1 MGRLKLILGG
11 LVVLVVGVVVAGV
24 AILKSTDFNQYKGEI
39 TEQAKAATG
48 RDLMINGDLS
58 LDISLS
64 PKVRVDGITLSNAE
78 WGSNEHMVKVKSFAA
93 QMKLVP
99 LLFGDIHIVEVAL
112 IEPEILL
119 ETKKDGTGNWVM
131 GPQNAETEETATTKT
146 TEQSTSSG
154 STTLP
159 AVNKIRI
166 EKARFIYK
174 DGVKDETTS
183 IVIDSMQAT
192 ADDIDDPLNLLFKG
206 SFNDHIVEL
215 AGIVGTPEGL
225 MNDSP
230 IDIDLTLK
238 AAGAE
243 VKITGNI
250 QQPSAG
256 DGLNLALSA
265 KSDNIA
271 RLAELAGAQVGK
283 VGPFEMAATVSGA
296 QMKYK
301 IGGLN
306 IKIADSDLSGDISAD
321 LTGKVPQI
329 DVALA
334 SELLNI
340 KDVTPASA
348 EDGASPKTTAPAQTT
363 KTPAKSE
370 KIFPA
375 DPIILDGL
383 KAVNA
388 NVTYTAKK
396 LIASDFALTDFK
408 KKVTLN
414 NGLLN
419 VQPAFAMGGGV
430 FDGQVTLDGRNSP
443 AKLKIDLTGKDLGL
457 GNSLKETGVTDL
469 IDDGKTQIRLNLDA
483 TGTSVAGLMASLEG
497 KTLVNVGQGRIKSS
511 KVNFLGGDLITG
523 VLENILPS
531 ASEGEFTPFSCIVV
545 NLDFNKGVTEFD
557 KKIAVQTNVMN
568 VASSGKIDLANETLD
583 IGVKPE
589 PRGDTADLGIN
600 VGGLA
605 SMVRVSG
612 PLSAPGIGIDAFE
625 TAKAAMGVGAA
636 IATGGMS
643 VLFSGLTDKALADGD
658 PCATA
663 LGQKSSAG
671 NGASTTDSAPQQ
683 KQQESDNPIGG
694 LLNLFGKTK

>member
-11 LVVLVVGVVVAGV
+11 LVVLVVGVIIAGV

-48 RDLMINGDLS
+48 RDLVINGDLE

-64 PKVRVDGITLSNAE
+64 PKVRVSGVSLSNAE
-78 WGSNEHMVKVKSFAA
+78 WGSAPDMVKVKSFAA
-93 QMKLVP
+93 EMKLMP

-119 ETKKDGTGNWVM
+119 ETNKAGKGNWEM
-131 GPQNAETEETATTKT
+131 GPKEAKAE
-146 TEQSTSSG
+146 EQSASS
-154 STTLP
+154 SDPAKLP
-159 AVNKIRI
+159 AVNKVRI

-174 DGVKDETTS
+174 DGVKGETTS
-183 IVIDSMQAT
+183 IVIDTMEAS
-192 ADDIDDPLNLLFKG
+192 ADDLDDPLNLLFKG
-206 SFNDHIVEL
+206 SFNDHVVEL
-215 AGIVGTPEGL
+215 AGKVGTPEDL
-225 MNDSP
+225 MNNAP
-230 IDIDLTLK
+230 IDLDLTLK

-250 QQPSAG
+250 QEPAKG
-256 DGLNLALSA
+256 NGLNLALSA

-271 RLAELAGAQVGK
+271 RLAELAGSQVGK
-283 VGPFEMAATVSGA
+283 VGPFEMAATVSGG

-301 IGGLN
+301 VGGLN
-306 IKIADSDLSGDISAD
+306 IKIGGSDLSGDITAD
-321 LTGKVPQI
+321 LSGKVPQI
-329 DVALA
+329 DVALG
-334 SELLNI
+334 SKLLNT
-340 KDVTPASA
+340 KDVTPQSSEQASA
-348 EDGASPKTTAPAQTT
+348 EPQKPAEG
-363 KTPAKSE
+363 TPAKAE
-370 KIFPA
+370 KLFPS
-375 DPIILDGL
+375 DPLVLDGL

-388 NVTYTAKK
+388 NVAYKAETLIANDFTLTQFTKK
-396 LIASDFALTDFK
+396 L
-408 KKVTLN
+408 TLK

-419 VQPAFAMGGGV
+419 VLPAFAMGGGV

-469 IDDGKTQIRLNLDA
+469 IHEGKTQIRFDLNA
-483 TGTSVAGLMASLEG
+483 TGTSVAGLMASLQG
-497 KTLVNVGQGRIKSS
+497 KTLVNVGEGKIKSS

-523 VLENILPS
+523 VFENILPS
-531 ASEGEFTPFSCIVV
+531 AKEGEFTPFSCMIV
-545 NLDFNKGVTEFD
+545 NLDFNKGVSKFD
-557 KKIAVQTNVMN
+557 KTIAMQTNVMN
-568 VASSGKIDLANETLD
+568 VASSGEINLANETLD
-583 IGVKPE
+583 VGVKPE
-589 PRGDTADLGIN
+589 PRGDTADLGVN

-612 PLSAPGIGIDAFE
+612 PLSNPGIGIDAFE

-643 VLFSGLTDKALADGD
+643 ILFSSLTDKALADGD

-663 LGQKSSAG
+663 LGKKST
-671 NGASTTDSAPQQ
+671 STAPAATENTTEE
-683 KQQESDNPIGG
+683 KQPASDNPIGG
-694 LLNLFGKTK
+694 LLNLFGKSK